1 MLPRTTG
8 LGQSFPPSAS
18 FNCGVS
24 TLPVVKGEP
33 CSATCSEASWILPH
47 YAAIASPSH
56 DTAKRFPVGKKKT
69 HCFMQ
74 LDMILSM
81 VCPGVRG
88 NHCRVCAIHTS
99 VGYRQNQMRRRLHAA
114 SSSSPPSASQQPLL
128 LGVCLSQAKHVS
140 GIQHTPS
147 LTSDHGYLGY
157 CHALLT
163 QNNCSPDSSH
173 SPNMGKPEIS
183 RPGSPHCWMREK
195 EGVSVVLG
203 QAYCQSRDNS

>member
-8 LGQSFPPSAS
+8 VGQSFPPSAL
-18 FNCGVS
+18 FNCEVS
-24 TLPVVKGEP
+24 TLPLVKGEP
-33 CSATCSEASWILPH
+33 CSAMCSEASWILPH

-56 DTAKRFPVGKKKT
+56 DTAKRFPVGKKKNT
-69 HCFMQ
+69 LFYATRHDTKHGMSRSQRESLQGLCNSY
-74 LDMILSM
+74 LGGLPAKPNETKASRSIIVVTTIGIS
-81 VCPGVRG
+81 
-88 NHCRVCAIHTS
+88 
-99 VGYRQNQMRRRLHAA
+99 AA
-114 SSSSPPSASQQPLL
+114 TFAW
-128 LGVCLSQAKHVS
+128 CLSQAKHVS